1 MANLLKVMTYN
12 MANYD
17 DHAQWPTRS
26 QMFSQV
32 IMEKQ
37 PDIILFQEVRF
48 NPDQPNTKVNYQNM
62 AEEVLAILQKKI
74 NTVGPITCT
83 YPWREYL
90 WPLMT

>member
-1 MANLLKVMTYN
+1 MANLLKVMMYN

-17 DHAQWPTRS
+17 NHAQWPTRS
-26 QMFSQV
+26 QMFAQV

-62 AEEVLAILQKKI
+62 AEEVRPFCKKKI
-74 NTVGPITCT
+74 NTVGRARTCRKNT
-83 YPWREYL
+83 SGP
-90 WPLMT
+90 